1 MNEKKVIP
9 PDPAVTS
16 VTVMGITLTISPQ
29 MFDDLDIVEQL
40 YYLTSSDEQN
50 PFSVVPLLKK
60 ICGVQYPEVKKR
72 LRQDDGRIPLK
83 TVADFLKQVM
93 EQAAPNSPRS

>member
-9 PDPAVTS
+9 PDPDVTS
-16 VTVMGITLTISPQ
+16 VTVMGITLTINPQ

-40 YYLTSSDEQN
+40 YYLTSSDERN
-50 PFSVVPLLKK
+50 PFSIVPLLKK
-60 ICGVQYPEVKKR
+60 ICGGQYQEVKKR

-83 TVADFLKQVM
+83 TVADFFKQVM
-93 EQAAPNSPRS
+93 EQAAPNSSRS

>member
-16 VTVMGITLTISPQ
+16 VTVMGITLTINPQ

-50 PFSVVPLLKK
+50 PFSIVPLLKK
-60 ICGVQYPEVKKR
+60 ICGGQYPEVKKR

-83 TVADFLKQVM
+83 TVAYFFKQVM
-93 EQAAPNSPRS
+93 KQAAPNSSRS